1 MKKIAALMLALVM
14 MLSCVSAMAATQ
26 MDKLTFQFV
35 PSKDADVIITG
46 TKNLP
51 ELVKAEMAT
60 LGYEIG
66 EVEISVGTS
75 YEATGEAMCAGSIDV
90 GWLPGGTYAIY
101 SQAKEVDVIL
111 TATRAGLSNDSEIP
125 PPGTAKPTR
134 PCPPTSR
141 LPSTAP

>member
-1 MKKIAALMLALVM
+1 MKKFVALLLAALML
-14 MLSCVSAMAATQ
+14 LSCTAVAETVK

-46 TKNLP
+46 TANLP
-51 ELVKAEMAT
+51 ELVKAEMAK

-101 SQAKEVDVIL
+101 SQA
-111 TATRAGLSNDSEIP
+111 
-125 PPGTAKPTR
+125 
-134 PCPPTSR
+134 
-141 LPSTAP
+141 